1 MAAMVAWE
9 WLLSH
14 PTVNASPFRMGLP
27 VLKARAQHV
36 RCARVDLVYDTQSKV
51 RVTAFNQPA

>member
-1 MAAMVAWE
+1 MRSCM
-9 WLLSH
+9 
-14 PTVNASPFRMGLP
+14 N
-27 VLKARAQHV
+27 KARAQPV